1 MLVFILIHNKND
13 TAQGHCHDAD
23 PFTSRA
29 GDGVHHPFQGA
40 GKFGDAARR
49 GGDIGKAEAERQ
61 QAENGHRLQAGKTG
75 ISGGKKGFRVHNGLR
90 GGRHAALGWG
100 ARPAGVSEFCSAG
113 NEALFLRLQ

>member
-40 GKFGDAARR
+40 GKFRDAARC
-49 GGDIGKAEAERQ
+49 GGNVGKAQAERQ
-61 QAENGHRLQAGKTG
+61 KAENGEAGKRDFTR
-75 ISGGKKGFRVHNGLR
+75 GKKIDYAHNDLR
-90 GGRHAALGWG
+90 GGRHAARRWG
-100 ARPAGVSEFCSAG
+100 
-113 NEALFLRLQ
+113 L